1 MRFEVHPVNPQA
13 RIVKL
18 AAAALEDDGL
28 VLYPTESGYAIG
40 CNAESPKAIH
50 KLYALKKPMKKFFMA
65 LIIPDIRKATDYARV
80 DNFAFNI
87 MKPRVPGPYTFIL
100 PADPHI
106 ARRLDVKR
114 PEIGVRMPTHPF
126 FKELFQHSD
135 KPILSTAAKLTDE
148 DEDLRT
154 FRRHDGR
161 LRPHRNKPDQHHQF
175 DRRPDRSPSW
185 RLTRPLNREA
195 RVRAGSLFFTDVIP
209 DLIGNFFK
217 P

>member
-1 MRFEVHPVNPQA
+1 MRFEVHPANPQA

-65 LIIPDIRKATDYARV
+65 LIVPNIKAATDYARV

-87 MKPRVPGPYTFIL
+87 MKPRVPGPYTFVL

-114 PEIGVRMPTHPF
+114 PEIGIRMPTHPF
-126 FKELFQHSD
+126 FTELFQHFD
-135 KPILSTAAKLTDE
+135 KTILSTAAKLSE
-148 DEDLRT
+148 EDLNDPDEIWKT
-154 FRRHDGR
+154 FEHSVEMMVDCGPIEINPTNIIS
-161 LRPHRNKPDQHHQF
+161 LVGDQV
-175 DRRPDRSPSW
+175 
-185 RLTRPLNREA
+185 E
-195 RVRAGSLFFTDVIP
+195 VIRG
-209 DLIGNFFK
+209 DLLD

>member
-50 KLYALKKPMKKFFMA
+50 KLYALKKPMKKFF
-65 LIIPDIRKATDYARV
+65 I

-126 FKELFQHSD
+126 FKELFQHFD
-135 KPILSTAAKLTDE
+135 KPILSTAAKLSEEDIYEPDE
-148 DEDLRT
+148 IWKT
-154 FRRHDGR
+154 FEHSVEMMVDCG
-161 LRPHRNKPDQHHQF
+161 PIEINPTNII
-175 DRRPDRSPSW
+175 S
-185 RLTRPLNREA
+185 
-195 RVRAGSLFFTDVIP
+195 
-209 DLIGNFFK
+209 LIGGNVEVIRGELLD

>member
-126 FKELFQHSD
+126 FKELFLPFD
-135 KPILSTAAKLTDE
+135 KLA
-148 DEDLRT
+148 
-154 FRRHDGR
+154 
-161 LRPHRNKPDQHHQF
+161 
-175 DRRPDRSPSW
+175 
-185 RLTRPLNREA
+185 
-195 RVRAGSLFFTDVIP
+195 V
-209 DLIGNFFK
+209 
-217 P
+217 